1 MFSFES
7 RRARA
12 SISLDCETG
21 LTSCI
26 ILTRWVFTA
35 RVLKRKKKKRK
46 IKEDQC
52 IEWLIHEWTN
62 LSFVKR
68 RLFSTIHHRVA
79 EFELYL
85 IFYLWASIIKIS
97 ISYQVSIIFK
107 MRGVIQF
114 TDIIDSSSLWLFFEV
129 STDAVVVHVA
139 EKLTVIQVF
148 DVFGFDFMAYQTFF
162 SKEEVIWKQHCAI
175 SLWNRAIIISE
186 QFFL

>member
-7 RRARA
+7 RRAQA

-35 RVLKRKKKKRK
+35 GVLKRKKKKK

-68 RLFSTIHHRVA
+68 RLFSMIHRRVA
-79 EFELYL
+79 EFELYF

-107 MRGVIQF
+107 MSGVIQF
-114 TDIIDSSSLWLFFEV
+114 TDIIDSSILGIFFEV

-148 DVFGFDFMAYQTFF
+148 DVFGFDFMANQTFF
-162 SKEEVIWKQHCAI
+162 SKEEVIWKPHCAI
-175 SLWNRAIIISE
+175 SLWNKAIKT
-186 QFFL
+186 

>member
-7 RRARA
+7 RGARA

-35 RVLKRKKKKRK
+35 GVLKRKKKKRK

-62 LSFVKR
+62 LSFVER
-68 RLFSTIHHRVA
+68 RLFSVIDRRVA
-79 EFELYL
+79 EFELCF
-85 IFYLWASIIKIS
+85 IFYLWALIIKIS
-97 ISYQVSIIFK
+97 ISYQVSLMVK
-107 MRGVIQF
+107 MSGVIQF
-114 TDIIDSSSLWLFFEV
+114 TNMSHYSCIWLFFEV
-129 STDAVVVHVA
+129 STDAVVVHLA
-139 EKLTVIQVF
+139 EKLTLIQVF
-148 DVFGFDFMAYQTFF
+148 DIFGFDFMVFQTLF

-175 SLWNRAIIISE
+175 SLWNKAIKI
-186 QFFL
+186 

>member
-68 RLFSTIHHRVA
+68 RLFSMIHRRVA
-79 EFELYL
+79 EFELYF

-97 ISYQVSIIFK
+97 ISYQVSIMVK
-107 MRGVIQF
+107 MSGVIQF
-114 TDIIDSSSLWLFFEV
+114 TNMSHYSCIWLFFEV

-175 SLWNRAIIISE
+175 SLWNKAIKI
-186 QFFL
+186 